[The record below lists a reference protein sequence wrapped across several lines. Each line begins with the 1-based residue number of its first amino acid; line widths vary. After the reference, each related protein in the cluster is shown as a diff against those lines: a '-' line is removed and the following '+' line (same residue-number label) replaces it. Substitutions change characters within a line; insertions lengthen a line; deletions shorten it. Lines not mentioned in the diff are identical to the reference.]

1 MAKEFKIGLLKET
14 KTPPDKR
21 VAIPPAQAAEL
32 MKRFPN
38 VTVVAQPSD
47 YRCFRNDEF
56 IAAGVKLQEDVS
68 DCDLLIG
75 VKEVKIA
82 ALMPNKAYLFFA
94 HVAKKQPHNREM
106 LQAIVEKG
114 ITLLDHEYLTDTQGI
129 RLVAFGYW
137 AGAVGAY
144 NALRG
149 YGQRTNKY
157 ILKPAHQCHDYQE
170 MIAGLRAVSLRP
182 KKILV
187 TGGGRVATGAMSVFK
202 EVGIREVS
210 PGDFLATHF
219 NEPVVCRIDPWHYAK
234 RKDGK
239 PFDWESWANAPTEYE
254 SAFLPFT
261 KVTDILVTGHF
272 WDFRSP
278 NFFSKADMHS
288 PDFRIKVIADV
299 SCDIPGPIPST
310 HRATTI
316 AEPFYDY
323 NPSTEQEEAPFSNCS
338 NICMMTVDNLPGELP
353 RDASTDF
360 GRTLVDKVIPHF
372 LGNDEEGVVM
382 RASIVKE
389 GKLTQ
394 RYSYLQNYL
403 EGEE

>member
-32 MKRFPN
+32 MKRFSN

-56 IAAGVKLQEDVS
+56 AAAGVKLQEDVS

-82 ALMPNKAYLFFA
+82 ALIPNKAYLFFA

-106 LQAIVEKG
+106 LQSIVEKG
-114 ITLLDHEYLTDTQGI
+114 ITLLDHEYLTDTQGV
-129 RLVAFGYW
+129 RLVAFGFW
-137 AGAVGAY
+137 AGVVGAY

-149 YGQRTNKY
+149 YGQRTNRY
-157 ILKPAHQCHDYQE
+157 LLKPAHQCHEYEE
-170 MIAGLRAVSLRP
+170 MIAGLKAVSLRP

-202 EVGIREVS
+202 AVGIREVS
-210 PGDFLATHF
+210 PGEFLTTHF
-219 NEPVVCRIDPWHYAK
+219 NEPNVCRIDPWHYAK

-239 PFDWESWANAPTEYE
+239 PFDWESWTNSPSDYE

-261 KVTDILVTGHF
+261 KETDILVTGHF

-323 NPSTEQEEAPFSNCS
+323 NPLTEQEEAPFSNCS

-353 RDASTDF
+353 RDASADF
-360 GRTLVDKVIPHF
+360 GKTLIDKVIPHF

-382 RASIVKE
+382 RASIVKD
-389 GKLTQ
+389 GKLTS
-394 RYSYLQNYL
+394 RYGYLQNYL
-403 EGEE
+403 EGKE